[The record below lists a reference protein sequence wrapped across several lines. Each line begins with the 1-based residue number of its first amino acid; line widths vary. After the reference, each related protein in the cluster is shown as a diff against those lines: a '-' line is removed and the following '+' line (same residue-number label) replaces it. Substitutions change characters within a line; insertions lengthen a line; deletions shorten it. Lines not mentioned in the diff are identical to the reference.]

1 MAGPTFPEVFNLA
14 DYFLFDRLEEG
25 HGHAPAVLFGE
36 RTWTYAEVADLSMRL
51 SEVLADAGL
60 LPEQRVL
67 ICLPDIPP
75 FVWAFFGTLKAGG
88 VVAMSNPDAPTKDLA
103 YLLEYTRATVMVTL
117 PRVAEALAEA
127 IDQSPWLQTVLLTAE
142 LATGD
147 DPDAPVPASIL
158 ARGDGGPARL
168 WLTEALG
175 GASGEWSPPVTRR
188 DDIAIWLFTSG
199 STGRSKAAM
208 HTHRDFAFNTEVYAK
223 ETIGWRRG
231 DVCVSVPRLFFGYA
245 TGTNLMFPFAVGGT
259 TGLFCERPTPESV
272 ALAVHRYQAT
282 LLTNVP
288 TMIGKLLDHDADLQ
302 RARRA
307 GPRPLVPARVP
318 LGRRGP
324 APGAPRPVDRA
335 LRRRGL
341 GRHRLS
347 RDVPHLRV
355 EPPGRG
361 SKPGSLGRVV
371 EGYEARVL
379 PRGAAGPGA
388 APVAPGEIGTLWVR
402 GDSVAL
408 GYWQDRDKSW
418 ETFHGHWCMSSDLFR
433 QDEEGYFYFAGRA
446 DDLMKVSG
454 LWVSPLEVEDC
465 LLRHPTV
472 AEAAVIAVARDGLM
486 LSKAFLVPRSGA
498 KIDRDDIK
506 DWVKRHLAKHKYPRE
521 IEVVDRLPKNDRGKI
536 DRKALKAR
544 EAGGRESQS
553 CRTTATGP

>member
-36 RTWTYAEVADLSMRL
+36 RTWTYEEVADLSLRM

-75 FVWAFFGTLKAGG
+75 FVWTFFGTLKAGG
-88 VVAMSNPDAPTKDLA
+88 VVAMSNPDAPAKDLA

-127 IDQSPWLQTVLLTAE
+127 LDQSPWLQTVLLTAE

-147 DPDAPVPASIL
+147 DPDAPVPASML

-288 TMIGKLLDHDADLQ
+288 TMIGKLLDHDADL
-302 RARRA
+302 RARGEPGLDLSSLRGCLSA
-307 GPRPLVPARVP
+307 GEALPPALLDRWTERFGVEVWDGIGSAEMFHIYVSNRPGEVR
-318 LGRRGP
+318 
-324 APGAPRPVDRA
+324 
-335 LRRRGL
+335 
-341 GRHRLS
+341 
-347 RDVPHLRV
+347 
-355 EPPGRG
+355 
-361 SKPGSLGRVV
+361 PGSLGRVV

-486 LSKAFLVPRSGA
+486 LSKAFLVPRTGA

-506 DWVKRHLAKHKYPRE
+506 AWVKRHLAKHKYPRE

-544 EAGGRESQS
+544 EAGGRES
-553 CRTTATGP
+553 